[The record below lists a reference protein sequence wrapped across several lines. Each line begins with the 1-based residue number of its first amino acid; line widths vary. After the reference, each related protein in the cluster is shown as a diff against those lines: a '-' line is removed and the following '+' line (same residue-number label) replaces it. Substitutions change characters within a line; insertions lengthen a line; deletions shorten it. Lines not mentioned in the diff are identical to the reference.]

1 MNIPSDLLAGES
13 PTGGAARPR
22 MDREEV
28 RG

>member
-1 MNIPSDLLAGES
+1 MNIPSDLRAGES
-13 PTGGAARPR
+13 PTGDAAQPR